1 MFRIAADS
9 LAFRP
14 EELLMV
20 GDRVSHDRGVVA
32 FAITTLLAPPLRTV
46 DVPRNLGVVLA
57 MLDSAHA

>member
-1 MFRIAADS
+1 
-9 LAFRP
+9 
-14 EELLMV
+14 MV